1 MEYALWGYRTT
12 ALSTNIVCLN
22 PYSNGICS
30 MSPKITESSL
40 SDNYNKNSAKKAPNS
55 FKNRPFLKACK
66 GTNKKQYVKERLC
79 DDWFPV
85 TT

>member
-1 MEYALWGYRTT
+1 
-12 ALSTNIVCLN
+12 
-22 PYSNGICS
+22 

-66 GTNKKQYVKERLC
+66 GTNKNNMSKSDFVMIDFL
-79 DDWFPV
+79 
-85 TT
+85 